1 MDRIAIGF
9 LGCKDGTTELSRVS
23 FRSMYEDG
31 SVMVKFFPSCW
42 LDCLVGVLFDRRLV
56 SVGLVLSCFFF
67 FRVVGTDV
75 LGHGALVR
83 MQGSG
88 CGTTWLDWRE
98 KGSESWCAW

>member
-1 MDRIAIGF
+1 MLVG
-9 LGCKDGTTELSRVS
+9 LSRRCIV
-23 FRSMYEDG
+23 RSSLG
-31 SVMVKFFPSCW
+31 FGW
-42 LDCLVGVLFDRRLV
+42 VGFVL
-56 SVGLVLSCFFF
+56 FFF